1 MKNIAIYLTAV
12 MLVVITVNI
21 NPNYSYLR
29 DILSI
34 EIITLGKTKA
44 CFSVKGILSVKEVQ
58 PWNNVSSKAIL
69 KKKVQYE
76 GHAVITMCLI

>member
-12 MLVVITVNI
+12 MIVVITVNI
-21 NPNYSYLR
+21 NPYSYLR

-44 CFSVKGILSVKEVQ
+44 CFSVKGTLSVKKVQ
-58 PWNNVSSKAIL
+58 PWNNVSSKAIF
-69 KKKVQYE
+69 
-76 GHAVITMCLI
+76 

>member
-44 CFSVKGILSVKEVQ
+44 CFSVKDILSVKEVQ
-58 PWNNVSSKAIL
+58 PWNNVSSKAI
-69 KKKVQYE
+69 
-76 GHAVITMCLI
+76 

>member
-58 PWNNVSSKAIL
+58 P
-69 KKKVQYE
+69 
-76 GHAVITMCLI
+76 